1 VVTDGPTRP
10 SQQDRSA
17 PRSSTRRRRTVIA
30 LLASLGV
37 VLLALTAALVYGYQ
51 TVTDI
56 ADNFE
61 KVPDAFPDEAS
72 RPTVDPGESIA
83 VDGRTPLTVLLLGS
97 DGLTTSQ
104 SQRGQRSDATMVVR
118 ISAERD
124 RVDVVSIPRDT
135 WVPIP
140 GRGEA
145 KINAA
150 YSFGG
155 FPLAVSTVE
164 DLLGVRIDHVAS
176 IDMGGLI
183 DMTDALGGIDVKLD
197 EGFTSSSGTYT
208 FTEGVNHLNG
218 KEALALARERK
229 QLAEGDLSRV
239 ENQQLVLQA
248 LLVEALSRDTLTDP
262 RSAVDFASTT
272 AGYTRVDDGVT
283 ADFIRDLA
291 WQMRGFDMSELH
303 FHTMGLAGFGRSAD
317 GQSILV
323 TDPAAT
329 ERLAAALRTDTMETY
344 VE

>member
-1 VVTDGPTRP
+1 MVTDGLTRP
-10 SQQDRSA
+10 HQQDRRA
-17 PRSSTRRRRTVIA
+17 GRGSTRRRRTVIV

-56 ADNFE
+56 ADSFE

-72 RPTVDPGESIA
+72 RPTVDPGDSAA
-83 VDGRTPLTVLLLGS
+83 VDGRTPMTVLLLGS
-97 DGLTTSQ
+97 DGLTTSE

-164 DLLGVRIDHVAS
+164 GLLGVRIDHVAS

-183 DMTDALGGIDVKLD
+183 DMTDALGGIDVELD

-208 FTEGVNHLNG
+208 FTEGVNHLDG

-272 AGYTRVDDGVT
+272 ARYTRVDDGVT
-283 ADFIRDLA
+283 ADFIRDIG
-291 WQMRGFDMSELH
+291 WQMRGFEMADLH

-323 TDPAAT
+323 IDPAAT

-344 VE
+344 IE